1 MGLTENTG
9 PGQTTLLL
17 TQPEA
22 ARLLAVSERT
32 LFDLAA
38 RGEIRRVRVG
48 RAVRY
53 PRAELERWVR
63 ERVQDGERQQ

>member
-1 MGLTENTG
+1 MGETI
-9 PGQTTLLL
+9 LL

-38 RGEIRRVRVG
+38 KGEIRRVRVG

-53 PRAELERWVR
+53 PRSELERWVR